1 MERHQEK
8 DPSKVTLLGS
18 KGIVMICLEKRWS
31 PILTVMRELLFMQ
44 LHEIMHIYGKTAE
57 QGREKQILQTE
68 FEGEKGCCQLRVQ
81 TKKQL

>member
-1 MERHQEK
+1 
-8 DPSKVTLLGS
+8 
-18 KGIVMICLEKRWS
+18 MICLEKRWS
-31 PILTVMRELLFMQ
+31 SILTVIREELRFMQ

-57 QGREKQILQTE
+57 QEREKQTLQTE